1 MSLTGVPTPASAG
14 VQIDDDL
21 AQAMRG
27 WRRDFHQH
35 PELGHQEHRTAARV
49 AELLRGWGIRVHEG
63 YGGTTGVIG
72 VLDGR
77 LGAGPALGL
86 RADMDA
92 LPMRDQSGLAHRS
105 RHDGVAHACGHD
117 GHTAMLL
124 GAACHLAAQPDFAG
138 RVVFI
143 FQPAEEP
150 LTGAQALVEAG
161 LFRDFPCDEL
171 YGLHNNNCIGPGQV
185 GVRTGAILSACD
197 LFEIH
202 IRGVGGHAAMP
213 HQANDPIVA
222 GAALVQSLQSVV
234 SRNISPFETAV
245 LSICQF
251 QAGSAINVIAD
262 HAVLRG
268 TVRTLSRE
276 AQACTL
282 QRLRDLC
289 EGAARGYG
297 CEVEFRHLLSSPPTI
312 NQAGP
317 VAHVKRAAAAVLG
330 ADQIVDPVTP
340 LMASEDFAYLLD
352 HCPGAYF
359 FLGHDGL
366 TCHHPA
372 FDFDDALLPQG
383 AAIFATLVHQRLAA
397 PASSKALTT

>member
-1 MSLTGVPTPASAG
+1 MSSTASNLTAQVPEVRISDELTR
-14 VQIDDDL
+14 DMCD
-21 AQAMRG
+21 
-27 WRRDFHQH
+27 WRRDFHQY
-35 PELGHQEHRTAARV
+35 PELGHQEHRTSARV
-49 AELLRGWGIRVHEG
+49 VRLLRSWGLAVHEN
-63 YGGTTGVIG
+63 YGGTTGVIA

-77 LGAGPALGL
+77 LGEGPVLGL

-92 LPMRDQSGLAHRS
+92 LPMQDQGSHAHRS

-117 GHTAMLL
+117 GHTAILL
-124 GAACHLAAQPDFAG
+124 GTASHLAAAPDFAG

-150 LTGAQALVEAG
+150 LTGAQALIQAG
-161 LFRDFPCDEL
+161 LFRDFPCDEI
-171 YGLHNNNCIGPGQV
+171 YGLHNNNCIGPGQI

-197 LFEIH
+197 LFEIR
-202 IRGVGGHAAMP
+202 IGGLGGHAAMP

-268 TVRTLSRE
+268 TVRTLSRD
-276 AQACTL
+276 AQSRTL
-282 QRLRDLC
+282 QRLREFC
-289 EGAARGYG
+289 AGIAQGYG
-297 CEVEFRHLLSSPPTI
+297 CEVEFDHLLSSPPTL

-317 VAHVKRAAAAVLG
+317 VSHVRQAAAAVLG
-330 ADQIVDPVTP
+330 ASQIVDPVTP
-340 LMASEDFAYLLD
+340 LMASEDFAYFLD

-359 FLGHDGL
+359 FLGHGGL
-366 TCHHPA
+366 TCHHPE
-372 FDFDDALLPQG
+372 FDFDDSLLAQG
-383 AAIFATLVHQRLAA
+383 AAIFVTLVQQRL
-397 PASSKALTT
+397 PG

>member
-1 MSLTGVPTPASAG
+1 MAVSDVLIG
-14 VQIDDDL
+14 DEL
-21 AQAMRG
+21 AQAMQA
-27 WRRDFHQH
+27 WRRDFHRH

-49 AELLRGWGIRVHEG
+49 AELLRSWGIAVHEG

-77 LGAGPALGL
+77 LGTGLTLGL

-92 LPMRDQSGLAHRS
+92 LPMSDTGTHDHRS
-105 RHDGVAHACGHD
+105 VHDGVAHACGHD
-117 GHTAMLL
+117 GHTAILL
-124 GAACHLAAQPDFAG
+124 GAARHLAAKPDFAG

-150 LTGAQALVEAG
+150 LTGAQAMVDAG

-171 YGLHNNNCIGPGQV
+171 YGLHNNNCIGPGQA

-222 GAALVQSLQSVV
+222 GAALVQSLQTVV
-234 SRNISPFETAV
+234 SRNVSPFDTAV
-245 LSICQF
+245 LSVCQF

-268 TVRTLSRE
+268 TVRTLSRPS
-276 AQACTL
+276 QARVL
-282 QRLRDLC
+282 ERLRELC
-289 EGAARGYG
+289 AGMASGYG
-297 CEVEFRHLLSSPPTI
+297 CTFEFRHLLSSPPTI
-312 NQAGP
+312 NHAAP
-317 VAHVKRAAAAVLG
+317 VEHVKRAAAAVLG

-352 HCPGAYF
+352 HVPGAYF
-359 FLGHDGL
+359 FLGHDGM
-366 TCHHPA
+366 TCHHPE

-383 AAIFATLVHQRLAA
+383 AAIFATLVYQRLAG
-397 PASSKALTT
+397 

>member
-1 MSLTGVPTPASAG
+1 MAASDPISGIPGAAAARAPARIG
-14 VQIDDDL
+14 DEL
-21 AQAMRG
+21 AQAMRA
-27 WRRDFHQH
+27 WRRDFHRH

-49 AELLRGWGIRVHEG
+49 AELLRSWGIAVHEG

-77 LGAGPALGL
+77 LGAGPTLGL

-92 LPMRDQSGLAHRS
+92 LPMPDAGAHDHRS
-105 RHDGVAHACGHD
+105 VHDGVAHACGHD
-117 GHTAMLL
+117 GHTAILL
-124 GAACHLAAQPDFAG
+124 GAACHLAANPDFAG
-138 RVVFI
+138 RAVFI

-150 LTGAQALVEAG
+150 LTGARALVDAG
-161 LFRDFPCDEL
+161 LFRDFPCDEV
-171 YGLHNNNCIGPGQV
+171 YGLHNNNCIGPGQA

-234 SRNISPFETAV
+234 SRNVSPFDTAV
-245 LSICQF
+245 LSVCQF

-276 AQACTL
+276 AQARVL
-282 QRLRDLC
+282 ERLRGLC
-289 EGAARGYG
+289 EGTARGYG
-297 CEVEFRHLLSSPPTI
+297 CEVEFRHLLSSPPTV

-317 VAHVKRAAAAVLG
+317 VEHVKRAAAAVLG
-330 ADQIVDPVTP
+330 TGQVVDPVTP

-352 HCPGAYF
+352 HRPGAYF

-366 TCHHPA
+366 TCHHPE
-372 FDFDDALLPQG
+372 FDFDDALLAQG
-383 AAIFATLVHQRLAA
+383 AAIFATLVYQRLAG
-397 PASSKALTT
+397 

>member
-1 MSLTGVPTPASAG
+1 MATSDPILGAADPAAARIG
-14 VQIDDDL
+14 DEL
-21 AQAMRG
+21 AQAMRT
-27 WRRDFHQH
+27 WRRDFHRH
-35 PELGHQEHRTAARV
+35 PELGHQEHRTAARI
-49 AELLRGWGIRVHEG
+49 AELLRARGIAVHEG

-77 LGAGPALGL
+77 QGTGPTLGL

-92 LPMRDQSGLAHRS
+92 LPMPDAGAHDHRS
-105 RHDGVAHACGHD
+105 IHDGVAHACGHD
-117 GHTAMLL
+117 GHTAILL
-124 GAACHLAAQPDFAG
+124 GAASHLAANPDFAG

-150 LTGAQALVEAG
+150 LTGARALVEAG
-161 LFRDFPCDEL
+161 LFSDFPCDEV
-171 YGLHNNNCIGPGQV
+171 YGLHNNNCIGSGQV

-234 SRNISPFETAV
+234 SRNVSPFDTAV

-276 AQACTL
+276 AQSRVL
-282 QRLRDLC
+282 GRLRDLC

-297 CEVEFRHLLSSPPTI
+297 CEVEFRHLLSSPPTV

-317 VAHVKRAAAAVLG
+317 VEYVKRAATAVLG
-330 ADQIVDPVTP
+330 ADRVVDPVTP

-352 HCPGAYF
+352 RCPGAYF

-366 TCHHPA
+366 TCHHPE
-372 FDFDDALLPQG
+372 FDFDDALLERG
-383 AAIFATLVHQRLAA
+383 AAIFATLVYQRLAG
-397 PASSKALTT
+397 

>member
-1 MSLTGVPTPASAG
+1 MAASDPIPCIPGKPAAQAPARIG
-14 VQIDDDL
+14 DEL
-21 AQAMRG
+21 AQAMRA
-27 WRRDFHQH
+27 WRRDFHRH

-49 AELLRGWGIRVHEG
+49 AELLRSWGIAVHEG

-77 LGAGPALGL
+77 LGAGPTLGL

-92 LPMRDQSGLAHRS
+92 LPMPDAGAHDHRS
-105 RHDGVAHACGHD
+105 VHDGVAHACGHD
-117 GHTAMLL
+117 GHTAILL
-124 GAACHLAAQPDFAG
+124 GAACHLAANPDFAG

-150 LTGAQALVEAG
+150 LTGARALVDAG
-161 LFRDFPCDEL
+161 LFRDFPCDEV
-171 YGLHNNNCIGPGQV
+171 YGLHNNNCIGPGQA

-234 SRNISPFETAV
+234 SRNVSPFDTAV
-245 LSICQF
+245 LSVCQF

-276 AQACTL
+276 AQARVL
-282 QRLRDLC
+282 ERLRGLC
-289 EGAARGYG
+289 EGTARGYG
-297 CEVEFRHLLSSPPTI
+297 CEVEFRHLLSSPPTV

-317 VAHVKRAAAAVLG
+317 VEHVKRAAAAVLG
-330 ADQIVDPVTP
+330 TGQVVDPVTP

-352 HCPGAYF
+352 HRPGAYF

-366 TCHHPA
+366 TCHHPE
-372 FDFDDALLPQG
+372 FDFDDALLAQG
-383 AAIFATLVHQRLAA
+383 AAIFATLVYQRLAG
-397 PASSKALTT
+397 

>member
-1 MSLTGVPTPASAG
+1 MTPLIDSPIQPTK
-14 VQIDDDL
+14 VQISPDL
-21 AQAMRG
+21 ALAMQA

-49 AELLRGWGIRVHEG
+49 AQLLRDWGLAVHEN

-77 LGAGPALGL
+77 SGAGPTVGL

-92 LPMRDQSGLAHRS
+92 LPMQDQGDHAHRS
-105 RHDGVAHACGHD
+105 TRDGVAHACGHD
-117 GHTAMLL
+117 GHTAILL
-124 GAACHLAAQPDFAG
+124 GAASHLAAHPDFSG
-138 RVVFI
+138 RVVFV

-150 LTGAQALVEAG
+150 LTGAKALVQAG
-161 LFRDFPCDEL
+161 LFKDFPCDEI

-185 GVRTGAILSACD
+185 GVRVGAILSACD
-197 LFEIH
+197 LFEIR
-202 IRGVGGHAAMP
+202 IQGVGGHAAMP

-234 SRNISPFETAV
+234 SRNISPFDTAV
-245 LSICQF
+245 LSVCQF

-276 AQACTL
+276 AQSRTL
-282 QRLRDLC
+282 QRLQEIC
-289 EGAARGYG
+289 AGIAQGYG
-297 CEVEFRHLLSSPPTI
+297 CQITFDHLLSSPPTI
-312 NQAGP
+312 NHAGP
-317 VAHVKRAAAAVLG
+317 VAHVRQAAAAVLG
-330 ADQIVDPVTP
+330 ADQIIDPVTP
-340 LMASEDFAYLLD
+340 LMASEDFSYLLD

-366 TCHHPA
+366 TCHHPE
-372 FDFDDALLPQG
+372 FDFDDALLAQG
-383 AAIFATLVHQRLAA
+383 AAIFATLVYQRCINA
-397 PASSKALTT
+397 

>member
-1 MSLTGVPTPASAG
+1 MPASDPILDAASGALTGARIG
-14 VQIDDDL
+14 DDL
-21 AQAMRG
+21 ARAMRD
-27 WRRDFHQH
+27 WRRDFHRH

-49 AELLRGWGIRVHEG
+49 AELLRSWGIAVHEG
-63 YGGTTGVIG
+63 YGGTTGVIS
-72 VLDGR
+72 VLNGCR
-77 LGAGPALGL
+77 GAGPTLGL

-92 LPMRDQSGLAHRS
+92 LPMPDAGAHDHRS
-105 RHDGVAHACGHD
+105 VHDGVAHACGHD
-117 GHTAMLL
+117 GHTAILL
-124 GAACHLAAQPDFAG
+124 GAARHLAENPDFAG

-161 LFRDFPCDEL
+161 LFRDFPCDEV

-234 SRNISPFETAV
+234 SRNVSPFDTAV
-245 LSICQF
+245 LSVCQF

-276 AQACTL
+276 AQSRVL
-282 QRLRDLC
+282 DRLRDLC

-330 ADQIVDPVTP
+330 AGQVVDPVTP

-366 TCHHPA
+366 TCHHPE
-372 FDFDDALLPQG
+372 FDFDDALLARG
-383 AAIFATLVHQRLAA
+383 AAIFATLVHQRLAG
-397 PASSKALTT
+397 

>member
-1 MSLTGVPTPASAG
+1 MAASDPIPGALGEPAARAPARIG
-14 VQIDDDL
+14 DEL
-21 AQAMRG
+21 AQAMRA
-27 WRRDFHQH
+27 WRRDFHRY

-49 AELLRGWGIRVHEG
+49 AELLRSWGIAVHEG

-77 LGAGPALGL
+77 LGAGPTLGL

-92 LPMRDQSGLAHRS
+92 LPMPDAGAHDHRS
-105 RHDGVAHACGHD
+105 VHDGVAHACGHD
-117 GHTAMLL
+117 GHTAILL
-124 GAACHLAAQPDFAG
+124 GAACHLAANPDFAG

-150 LTGAQALVEAG
+150 LTGARALVDAG
-161 LFRDFPCDEL
+161 LFRDFPCDEV
-171 YGLHNNNCIGPGQV
+171 YGLHNNNCIGPGQA

-234 SRNISPFETAV
+234 SRNVSPFDTAV
-245 LSICQF
+245 LSVCQF

-276 AQACTL
+276 AQARVL
-282 QRLRDLC
+282 ERLRGLC
-289 EGAARGYG
+289 EGTACGYG
-297 CEVEFRHLLSSPPTI
+297 CEVEFRHLLSSPPTV

-317 VAHVKRAAAAVLG
+317 VEHVKRAAAAVLG
-330 ADQIVDPVTP
+330 TGQVVDPVTP

-352 HCPGAYF
+352 HRPGAYF

-366 TCHHPA
+366 TCHHPE
-372 FDFDDALLPQG
+372 FDFDDALLAQG
-383 AAIFATLVHQRLAA
+383 AAIFATLVYQRLAG
-397 PASSKALTT
+397 

>member
-1 MSLTGVPTPASAG
+1 MPAAVAHTVALAG
-14 VQIDDDL
+14 ARIGDDL

-27 WRRDFHQH
+27 WRRDFHRY
-35 PELGHQEHRTAARV
+35 PELGHQEHRTATRV
-49 AELLRGWGIRVHEG
+49 AELLRGWGIVVHEG

-77 LGAGPALGL
+77 LGSGPTLGL

-92 LPMRDQSGLAHRS
+92 LPMQDQGGHEHQS

-117 GHTAMLL
+117 GHTAILL
-124 GAACHLAAQPDFAG
+124 GAACHLAAHPDFAG

-150 LTGAQALVEAG
+150 LTGAQALVDAG

-185 GVRTGAILSACD
+185 GVRVGAILSACD

-202 IRGVGGHAAMP
+202 IQGVGGHAAMP
-213 HQANDPIVA
+213 HQANDPIVV

-276 AQACTL
+276 AQARTL
-282 QRLRDLC
+282 ERLRDLC
-289 EGAARGYG
+289 EGAAQGYG
-297 CEVEFRHLLSSPPTI
+297 CRIEFRHLLSSPPTI

-317 VAHVKRAAAAVLG
+317 VDHVKRAAAAVLG
-330 ADQIVDPVTP
+330 ADQVIDPVTP

-366 TCHHPA
+366 TCHHPE

-383 AAIFATLVHQRLAA
+383 AAIFATLAYQRLADSV
-397 PASSKALTT
+397 SSKASAT

>member
-1 MSLTGVPTPASAG
+1 MAASDPIPGAPGEPAARAPARIG
-14 VQIDDDL
+14 DEL
-21 AQAMRG
+21 AQAMRA
-27 WRRDFHQH
+27 WRRDFHRH

-49 AELLRGWGIRVHEG
+49 AELLRSWGIAVHEG

-77 LGAGPALGL
+77 LGVGPTLGL

-92 LPMRDQSGLAHRS
+92 LPMPDAGAHDHRS
-105 RHDGVAHACGHD
+105 VHDGVAHACGHD
-117 GHTAMLL
+117 GHTAILL
-124 GAACHLAAQPDFAG
+124 GAACHLAANPDFAG

-150 LTGAQALVEAG
+150 LTGARALVDAG
-161 LFRDFPCDEL
+161 LFRDFPCDEV
-171 YGLHNNNCIGPGQV
+171 YGLHNNNCIGPGQA

-234 SRNISPFETAV
+234 SRNVSPFDTAV
-245 LSICQF
+245 LSVCQF

-276 AQACTL
+276 AQARVL
-282 QRLRDLC
+282 ERLRGLC
-289 EGAARGYG
+289 EGTARGYG
-297 CEVEFRHLLSSPPTI
+297 CEVEFRHLLSSPPTV

-317 VAHVKRAAAAVLG
+317 VEHVKRAAAAVLG
-330 ADQIVDPVTP
+330 TGQVVDPVTP

-352 HCPGAYF
+352 HRPGAYF

-366 TCHHPA
+366 TCHHPE
-372 FDFDDALLPQG
+372 FDFDDALLAQG
-383 AAIFATLVHQRLAA
+383 AAIFATLVYQRLAG
-397 PASSKALTT
+397 

>member
-1 MSLTGVPTPASAG
+1 MAVSDVLIG
-14 VQIDDDL
+14 DEL
-21 AQAMRG
+21 AQAMQA
-27 WRRDFHQH
+27 WRRDFHRH

-49 AELLRGWGIRVHEG
+49 AELLRSWGITVHEG

-72 VLDGR
+72 VLQGR
-77 LGAGPALGL
+77 LGTGPTLGL

-92 LPMRDQSGLAHRS
+92 LPMSDTGTHDHRS
-105 RHDGVAHACGHD
+105 TRDGVAHACGHD
-117 GHTAMLL
+117 GHTAILL
-124 GAACHLAAQPDFAG
+124 GAASHLAAHPDFAG

-150 LTGAQALVEAG
+150 LTGAQALTDAG
-161 LFRDFPCDEL
+161 LFRDFPCDAV

-234 SRNISPFETAV
+234 SRNVSPFETAV
-245 LSICQF
+245 LSVCQF

-276 AQACTL
+276 AQSRVL
-282 QRLRDLC
+282 ERLRALC
-289 EGAARGYG
+289 DGMAAGYG
-297 CEVEFRHLLSSPPTI
+297 CTFEFRHLLSSPPTV
-312 NQAGP
+312 NQAAQ
-317 VAHVKRAAAAVLG
+317 VEHVKRAAAAVLG
-330 ADQIVDPVTP
+330 ADQVVDPVTP

-366 TCHHPA
+366 TCHHPE
-372 FDFDDALLPQG
+372 FDFDDALLTQG
-383 AAIFATLVHQRLAA
+383 AAIFATLVYQQLAA
-397 PASSKALTT
+397 